1 MKTSIDV
8 QLEYSGQWLPGELM
22 LGSDGSPVV
31 VVAGEI
37 EERGPADV
45 FYIRSDSET
54 DRILPEIAAEAGFNV
69 IEG

>member
-8 QLEYSGQWLPGELM
+8 QLEYSGQRLPGELM

-31 VVAGEI
+31 VVAGET

-45 FYIRSDSET
+45 FYIRSDSDT
-54 DRILPEIAAEAGFNV
+54 DEILLDLAAEAGFNV